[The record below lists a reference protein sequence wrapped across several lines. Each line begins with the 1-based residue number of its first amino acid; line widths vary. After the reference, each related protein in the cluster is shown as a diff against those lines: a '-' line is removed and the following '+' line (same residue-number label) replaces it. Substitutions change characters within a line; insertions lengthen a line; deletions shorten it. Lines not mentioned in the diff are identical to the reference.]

1 MIPALV
7 VVAVVQ
13 ALAIVMLIFQLRS
26 LINPTSTIAPAA
38 APLEPVEVEH
48 VSAPLSPREQQL
60 AFSESLAV
68 ARIAEGVLP
77 SSTRR

>member
-1 MIPALV
+1 MIAALV
-7 VVAVVQ
+7 VVVLLQ
-13 ALAIVMLIFQLRS
+13 AFAIMMLVFQLRS
-26 LINPTSTIAPAA
+26 IINPPSTIAPAA
-38 APLEPVEVEH
+38 PEPVEFEH
-48 VSAPLSPREQQL
+48 EPPPAPLSPREQHL